1 MTHACTR
8 NSQHFARED
17 ASHAVREQFDRARG
31 GGEAARRRKMPQ
43 ESIGRAGELLM
54 RTVRRRTGATEALAA
69 EVESSLRAEK
79 TGRHLTTLR
88 VQDCTRN
95 LWSCTRP
102 GTIRTGGRSN
112 QGEFNERTSYSM
124 RACMDRSGKQSVLQ
138 REQEQ
143 NQSPN
148 SQSGECIHALGPRSL
163 LQLIFQRSGDLYW
176 VTALCSSNPV
186 PPMHQWS
193 PLITTELAIAL
204 VHTQW
209 SDPAES
215 EVSALRTTHQHLYAR
230 SAYPQCP
237 VITLGRPASW

>member
-1 MTHACTR
+1 
-8 NSQHFARED
+8 
-17 ASHAVREQFDRARG
+17 
-31 GGEAARRRKMPQ
+31 
-43 ESIGRAGELLM
+43 
-54 RTVRRRTGATEALAA
+54 
-69 EVESSLRAEK
+69 
-79 TGRHLTTLR
+79 
-88 VQDCTRN
+88 
-95 LWSCTRP
+95 
-102 GTIRTGGRSN
+102 
-112 QGEFNERTSYSM
+112 M

-215 EVSALRTTHQHLYAR
+215 EVSALRTTHPAPVRALCIPPMPSNHAR
-230 SAYPQCP
+230 SSGIL
-237 VITLGRPASW
+237 VSW